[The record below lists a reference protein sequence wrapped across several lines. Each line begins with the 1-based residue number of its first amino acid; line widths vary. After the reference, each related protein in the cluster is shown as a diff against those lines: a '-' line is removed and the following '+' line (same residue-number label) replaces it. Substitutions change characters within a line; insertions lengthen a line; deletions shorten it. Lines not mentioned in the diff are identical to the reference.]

1 MAVRFF
7 LCCCHRLPHTH
18 THHGIY
24 VVRFF
29 FFPLFQKH
37 WKFLTFFSS
46 LSHANSPSLS
56 EGGIK
61 NYQTYVSTQQIM
73 MKVAFGTAKLYM
85 CAGCTAVYAFGG
97 FLFLRRRRK
106 TEVQKKLCV
115 CLGDELDF
123 CLQFFFLYLCVY
135 GIFLFHIFF
144 VGSLQP
150 LPIIANWWIINL
162 LWKTCAA
169 QRET

>member
-29 FFPLFQKH
+29 FFLLFQKH

-135 GIFLFHIFF
+135 GIFLFHIFLSARYSPCL
-144 VGSLQP
+144 SLR
-150 LPIIANWWIINL
+150 ID
-162 LWKTCAA
+162 
-169 QRET
+169 E